1 MSEGGPFGE
10 SKAVVGS
17 SDAIGWWCR
26 QCEIS
31 GTGFLRRSD
40 ELVMQKKIDSGCV
53 CQDLVFTIFIIRQ
66 ISRIKRPGVWSV
78 AYIKFEDL
86 H

>member
-53 CQDLVFTIFIIRQ
+53 CQDLVFTIYHQADKQNKTTGCVVRGIYKI
-66 ISRIKRPGVWSV
+66 
-78 AYIKFEDL
+78 
-86 H
+86 